1 VYLVYIVR
9 VDVQVLAGTLN
20 KKSLVYSRSSADN
33 NDDEYDLEAQ
43 QQ

>member
-9 VDVQVLAGTLN
+9 VDVHVLVGTLN
-20 KKSLVYSRSSADN
+20 EKSLVYSRSSADN

>member
-9 VDVQVLAGTLN
+9 VDVHVLARTLN
-20 KKSLVYSRSSADN
+20 EKSLVYSRSSADN
-33 NDDEYDLEAQ
+33 NDDEYDLKAQ